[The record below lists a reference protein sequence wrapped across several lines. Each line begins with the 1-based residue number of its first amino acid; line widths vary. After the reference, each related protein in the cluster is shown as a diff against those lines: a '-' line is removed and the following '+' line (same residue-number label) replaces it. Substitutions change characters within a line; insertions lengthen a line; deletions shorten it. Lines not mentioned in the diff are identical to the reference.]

1 MENQI
6 IFKTSPLGDLQ
17 DVDEKKGIVKGYGSI
32 FNNID
37 ADGDVISKG
46 AYTKTLRES
55 GSRVKYLY
63 QHKMDQPIGK
73 MVNMYEDEKG
83 LMFEAEIAKTQL
95 GMDVIEL
102 MKAGII
108 TENSVGIMPIQKE
121 KCPDGMNKRCYRKLT
136 EVKLYE
142 ISAVTMAANDEA
154 KILDVKGNMDR
165 EKILDRYDSLL
176 KLLRKGNISDN
187 LGFAI
192 ESEVLK
198 LKSIFADYITL
209 PTEMEVTEPIEVKD
223 DSSEIFKYLFNKLNQ
238 K

>member
-73 MVNMYEDEKG
+73 MLNMYEDEKG

-121 KCPDGMNKRCYRKLT
+121 N
-136 EVKLYE
+136 
-142 ISAVTMAANDEA
+142 
-154 KILDVKGNMDR
+154 
-165 EKILDRYDSLL
+165 
-176 KLLRKGNISDN
+176 
-187 LGFAI
+187 
-192 ESEVLK
+192 VL
-198 LKSIFADYITL
+198 
-209 PTEMEVTEPIEVKD
+209 ME
-223 DSSEIFKYLFNKLNQ
+223 
-238 K
+238 